1 MLTPFLHSE
10 VTWNTRTVFQRY
22 HTDLIMVDAMKN
34 PHRLSIFNRIL
45 KSDMLEGA
53 FQMGISESESNSES
67 ESRGIYEYRIIL
79 ENIRQYYLGTD

>member
-1 MLTPFLHSE
+1 
-10 VTWNTRTVFQRY
+10 
-22 HTDLIMVDAMKN
+22 MVDAMKN